1 MASAIKILL
10 AGIDKRDSTALL
22 WKKKKA
28 AGSVGS
34 GQPAQTRRLP
44 AHSPPGSGS
53 EAKAHTAWPG
63 PETGLPSRFS
73 PGHVAAPGDTRAR
86 QPTRRPG
93 LRSRL
98 CQMLQIGRVCSCCVT
113 RFDTKSL
120 SALHVW
126 EHGGVLGLTRIT
138 RVTAV
143 RSPAVSPVRGEGREG
158 RRARTWRSNRRSREA
173 GHPRAACGRT
183 GPGVFGCGDSLG
195 RSSGFTGGE
204 QHLSATPRF
213 LAGALCP
220 ARPCLPLGGQA
231 PRLGRPPFHPGP
243 RLRLGRL
250 GLN

>member
-63 PETGLPSRFS
+63 PETRLPSRFS

-93 LRSRL
+93 
-98 CQMLQIGRVCSCCVT
+98 
-113 RFDTKSL
+113 
-120 SALHVW
+120 
-126 EHGGVLGLTRIT
+126 
-138 RVTAV
+138 
-143 RSPAVSPVRGEGREG
+143 
-158 RRARTWRSNRRSREA
+158 
-173 GHPRAACGRT
+173 
-183 GPGVFGCGDSLG
+183 
-195 RSSGFTGGE
+195 
-204 QHLSATPRF
+204 
-213 LAGALCP
+213 
-220 ARPCLPLGGQA
+220 
-231 PRLGRPPFHPGP
+231 
-243 RLRLGRL
+243 
-250 GLN
+250 